1 MKKAL
6 MTMVLVALLAGCTH
20 QTELP
25 PEGALY
31 RHYAARQ
38 DLGVAQLNGFKL
50 SDTVRVDIVMLQAEN
65 DEAWQQLTEE
75 FGIEGDEGTVSWLG
89 DIDDPVQRTQWTG
102 EPVMRVIASHSQRT
116 IGFYRLD
123 NEAQYDALIDY
134 QLEKIENN
142 N

>member
-65 DEAWQQLTEE
+65 DEAWRQLTEE
-75 FGIEGDEGTVSWLG
+75 FGLRDTTGTTSWLG
-89 DIDDPVQRTQWTG
+89 DTLDPAQRAAWDGQ
-102 EPVMRVIASHSQRT
+102 PVVRVIASHERQT
-116 IGFYRLD
+116 IGLYRIE

-134 QLEKIENN
+134 QLNHIKN
-142 N
+142 